1 VIRRI
6 LWAGVLFVAVT
17 IVTYVIFFIV
27 PANPANLVCG
37 RSCTPQQVHQTEK
50 FLGLDDPVYVQYG
63 RFLKQLVVDHSLG
76 RSFASRREVND
87 IVGGA
92 APVTASLV
100 FGGIFLAMLWGV
112 SVGIVSALRPR
123 SFLDRT
129 AMVLILIG
137 ISAPTAWIG
146 LLFAYFLGF
155 KAHLFPITGYCD
167 FFNPSTDCGGPA
179 QWTYHL
185 ILPWATFMVFFAAL
199 YTRLTRANVLEIQT
213 EDYVRT
219 ARAKGAPEWR
229 VLRSHILR
237 NALLP
242 LVTILGM
249 DVGLALGGAV
259 FTESVFGLPG
269 LGRVIIQSL
278 ENFDLPVTQGVVVF
292 ATLAV
297 LTLNLIVDLLYAVID
312 PRIRLA

>member
-1 VIRRI
+1 
-6 LWAGVLFVAVT
+6 VLFLAVT
-17 IVTYVIFFIV
+17 LVTYVIFFIV

-63 RFLKQLVVDHSLG
+63 RFLKQLVIDHSLG
-76 RSFASRREVND
+76 RSFATRRPVND
-87 IVGGA
+87 IVAAA

-100 FGGIFLAMLWGV
+100 FGGIFFAVIWGM

-123 SFLDRT
+123 SLLDRV
-129 AMVLILIG
+129 AMVFILIG
-137 ISAPTAWIG
+137 ISAPPVWIG
-146 LLFAYFLGF
+146 LLLAYFLGF
-155 KAHLFPITGYCD
+155 KAHLFPVTGYCD
-167 FFNPSTDCGGPA
+167 VFNPSTSCGGPV
-179 QWTYHL
+179 QWGYHL
-185 ILPWATFMVFFAAL
+185 VLPWATFMVLFAAL

-219 ARAKGAPEWR
+219 ARAKGAPESR

-269 LGRVIIQSL
+269 LGRVVIQSL

-297 LTLNLIVDLLYAVID
+297 LTLNLIVDVLYAFID
-312 PRIRLA
+312 PRIRLG